1 MGTRDTLSAA
11 PLPVVPGRRRSLV
24 LPWEAA
30 SVPQARRFVRSVLQ
44 EWDCARYEEA
54 ATLLVSEL
62 VGNVVLHA
70 RSDIEVELLD
80 GPDGPVLVVS
90 DDSPVLPVVRRHSRE
105 AATGRGL
112 WLLEQYSSAHGV
124 DLSRPGP
131 GKSVWAV
138 LHAEVPDPEEG
149 GEAALATWLDSIEG
163 L

>member
-1 MGTRDTLSAA
+1 MGTRDVLSTA
-11 PLPVVPGRRRSLV
+11 PLPAAPGRRRSLA
-24 LPWEAA
+24 LPGEAG
-30 SVPQARRFVRSVLQ
+30 SVPQARRFVRTVLRD
-44 EWDCARYEEA
+44 WDREQYEEA
-54 ATLLVSEL
+54 ATLLASEL

-70 RSDIEVELLD
+70 RSDVEVELLD
-80 GPDGPVLVVS
+80 GSESLVLVVS

-124 DLSRPGP
+124 DVSRPGP

-138 LHAEVPDPEEG
+138 LHADVPDPDEG
-149 GEAALATWLDSIEG
+149 GDAALATWLDSIEG

>member
-1 MGTRDTLSAA
+1 MGTRDALSTAA
-11 PLPVVPGRRRSLV
+11 LPVVSGRRRSLV
-24 LPWEAA
+24 LPGDAA
-30 SVPQARRFVRSVLQ
+30 SVPQARRFVREVLR
-44 EWDCARYEEA
+44 EWDLEEYEEA
-54 ATLLVSEL
+54 ATLLTSEL

-70 RSDIEVELLD
+70 RSDVEVELLD
-80 GPDGPVLVVS
+80 APDAPVLVVG

-138 LHAEVPDPEEG
+138 LHAEVPDPEDG
-149 GEAALATWLDSIEG
+149 GEAALASWLDSIEG